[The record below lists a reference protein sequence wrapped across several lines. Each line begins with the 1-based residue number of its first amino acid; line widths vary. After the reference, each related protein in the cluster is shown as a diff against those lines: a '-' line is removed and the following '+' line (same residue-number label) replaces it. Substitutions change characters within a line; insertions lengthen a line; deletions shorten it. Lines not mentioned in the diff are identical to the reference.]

1 MGVIKDF
8 ICDMMTRVENETNDL
23 LPGRT
28 VNAVEWATTENGHGM
43 NVSVYGEW
51 VCKIDLNPY
60 SNSYKVSNKQF
71 TATFTGNDASTAAAQ
86 IVSWLLTEGDN

>member
-28 VNAVEWATTENGHGM
+28 VNAVEWIPTEGGRGM
-43 NVSVYGEW
+43 DVSIYGEFA
-51 VCKIDLNPY
+51 CNIDLNPY
-60 SNSYKVSNKQF
+60 TNTYTVANKQF